1 MSAANRTFSLS
12 RLKRRFI
19 LIFAFLFLIHNPT
32 GLSLI
37 DWLRIGDHPLLY
49 RFTLAAVLM
58 TLLIV
63 LIRHTWTAM
72 RMLGS
77 IVVTLLLLAIAAL
90 LWYLWDWVEISD
102 MTRYLASILVITVV
116 LTFGQVVP
124 LAIAQLSGQKGVL
137 KNPP

>member
-1 MSAANRTFSLS
+1 MSGVERQFGVG

-19 LIFAFLFLIHNPT
+19 LIFVFLFLIHNPT
-32 GLSLI
+32 GLSAL
-37 DWLRIGDHPLLY
+37 DWLRSGEHDLLY
-49 RFTLAAVLM
+49 RLTLVVVIL

-63 LIRHTWTAM
+63 LMRHTWTAM

-77 IVVTLLLLAIAAL
+77 TVVVMLLLAIAAL

-102 MTRYLASILVITVV
+102 MTRYLGSILVITSI
-116 LTFGQVVP
+116 LTFGQIVP
-124 LAIAQLSGQKGVL
+124 LAIRQLSGQKGVL